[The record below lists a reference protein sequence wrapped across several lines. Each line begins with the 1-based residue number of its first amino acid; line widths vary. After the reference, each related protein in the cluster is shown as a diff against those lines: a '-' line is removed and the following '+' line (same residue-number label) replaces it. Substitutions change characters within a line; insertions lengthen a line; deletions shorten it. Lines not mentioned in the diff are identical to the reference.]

1 MSTWLVSFDWAMDTF
16 RILENEWTMIVR
28 VWCVS
33 IKVFAEFSG
42 SPLLTMCSAYKISLD
57 VEWTNSIAQLKSNA
71 FRLFG
76 TLFCLFLSNGDK
88 DKWWPLWEMCNES
101 DLEYVRKCTG
111 KHSFHTF
118 ISRLID
124 VVQYLDWTLFH
135 HSNGSFDLQYRK
147 VWDFML
153 WWSLDFVTD
162 SFFIYTDGSYSSSLY
177 LDIHLYIQRV
187 LYYCFL
193 SRSICEHRWSFPH
206 HWIWSMINKISL
218 RDQRM
223 VSLVLFLE
231 LIGEIDQWSCDVIFT
246 MGKNDI
252 D

>member
-1 MSTWLVSFDWAMDTF
+1 
-16 RILENEWTMIVR
+16 
-28 VWCVS
+28 
-33 IKVFAEFSG
+33 
-42 SPLLTMCSAYKISLD
+42 
-57 VEWTNSIAQLKSNA
+57 
-71 FRLFG
+71 
-76 TLFCLFLSNGDK
+76 
-88 DKWWPLWEMCNES
+88 MCNES

-162 SFFIYTDGSYSSSLY
+162 SFCIYTDGSYSSSLY

-206 HWIWSMINKISL
+206 HWIWSRAREHFFLGVVNDVL
-218 RDQRM
+218 PDQRRTEADDCICLCCFSVHITSSFDYLWFDHLAYRSSM
-223 VSLVLFLE
+223 VNWSVLGSTSRSRWICSILHGP
-231 LIGEIDQWSCDVIFT
+231 IGEWRWHLSIQAFDTFQQRLVCFDHTYW
-246 MGKNDI
+246 
-252 D
+252 